1 MPKTRSTAM
10 KIASVSVKACRVRM
24 ARQCS
29 RTREHNRT
37 RGRTRSRRTC
47 DRKRNRDTREDAR
60 FRHFVR
66 SDQLPLKAGWQAN
79 IASVEKSMLQR
90 ALHQAGG
97 NKSRAAELLG
107 IHWRLLYEKMPA
119 HRIE

>member
-1 MPKTRSTAM
+1 VFRSKLAEYGWRGNVRELENTIERAVVLAREGLVTESEIEIRAKTPDSAT
-10 KIASVSVKACRVRM
+10 SW
-24 ARQCS
+24 
-29 RTREHNRT
+29 
-37 RGRTRSRRTC
+37 
-47 DRKRNRDTREDAR
+47 
-60 FRHFVR
+60 